1 VAIKQTHWTG
11 VIEFTG
17 AAQSLVSA
25 LFASGHTWLRD
36 IALTAGPANA
46 NPFYIGHDA
55 NLTSANF
62 GTRIPAPTAGEPV
75 APYIREGFAPG
86 TVRLEE
92 FFVLGTAGQKVHID
106 LILYPFFQA

>member
-1 VAIKQTHWTG
+1 M
-11 VIEFTG
+11 
-17 AAQSLVSA
+17 
-25 LFASGHTWLRD
+25 
-36 IALTAGPANA
+36 
-46 NPFYIGHDA
+46 
-55 NLTSANF
+55 LTSANF